1 MLQLRLSLQ
10 SNPSILTAGLLP
22 KLGRT
27 QPPPPPPPPPVFLEE
42 DGESESCTGDSGDTG
57 VMIFSS
63 PKRESCINGLA
74 TLLGGDPQKNG
85 GGDPQKNGGDDANTC
100 VQDCS
105 IPP

>member
-1 MLQLRLSLQ
+1 MLLQLRRSLSRQ

-27 QPPPPPPPPPVFLEE
+27 QPPLLPPPVTPFLAEE
-42 DGESESCTGDSGDTG
+42 DGDDGSKTGDKG
-57 VMIFSS
+57 VIFSS

-85 GGDPQKNGGDDANTC
+85 GDDANC

-105 IPP
+105 DPP